1 MFGICKRN
9 WFLIMIP
16 CKSCVSISIDK
27 EFEMEEVPQAGV
39 VEDKDPLD
47 QDHVRGV
54 DGGELAG

>member
-1 MFGICKRN
+1 
-9 WFLIMIP
+9 MIP
-16 CKSCVSISIDK
+16 CKSCVSISVDK